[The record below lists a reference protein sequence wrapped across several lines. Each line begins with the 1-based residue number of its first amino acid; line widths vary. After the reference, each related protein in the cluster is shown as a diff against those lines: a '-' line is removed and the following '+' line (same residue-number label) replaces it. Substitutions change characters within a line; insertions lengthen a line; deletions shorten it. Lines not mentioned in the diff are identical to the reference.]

1 VRIGACGFAPFVLL
15 AAQFPVAGESVTTSG
30 RTIGIEEIRQR
41 LENAKAHYKGGDA
54 EAFDKA
60 IDDSVVALRA
70 RFGEQVPAV
79 DAIKF
84 LREFPFPTGESRAP
98 CQVVEKKQPEGVTI
112 ERTPVGF
119 LLRASCRS
127 FAGGLVGIGFALL
140 LCVIPFVVFGDLIRG
155 IWQAEGMSFW
165 LGSAFLAAW
174 ASGAVYA
181 LATGSIGAFGEVRIT
196 KAGDSG
202 EIFTGIGGAGSKHRV
217 QWSDFYGAGD
227 RAVASASNRRFG
239 NTTHYIGLN
248 GTSNSYK
255 FGSELDAE
263 KRAFV
268 IAFLRENVF
277 GAAVPPPE
285 PSSAASE
292 AGATGNTIGV
302 DRIRQ
307 TLEKAEADYHGHDPQ
322 GFKLAANELIE
333 SLKAQ
338 YGDRVPAAD
347 AMKRLEK
354 LARATGGP
362 IAISF

>member
-1 VRIGACGFAPFVLL
+1 MHIGVRRFALFVLL
-15 AAQFPVAGESVTTSG
+15 AAQFLVAGEDVTTRAIS
-30 RTIGIEEIRQR
+30 IEEIRQK

-54 EAFDKA
+54 EAFDTA

-98 CQVVEKKQPEGVTI
+98 SQVIEKKEPEGVTI

-119 LLRASCRS
+119 LLHATCRS

-155 IWQAEGMSFW
+155 IWQAEGVSFW
-165 LGSAFLAAW
+165 LGSAFLVAW
-174 ASGAVYA
+174 AGGAVYA

-202 EIFTGIGGAGSKHRV
+202 EIFTGIGGAGWKHRV
-217 QWSDFYGAGD
+217 QWSDFHGAGD

-248 GTSNSYK
+248 GTANSYK
-255 FGSELDAE
+255 FGAELDEE

-277 GAAVPPPE
+277 GAAVTPPGV
-285 PSSAASE
+285 SSAASE
-292 AGATGNTIGV
+292 PGVTGNTIGV
-302 DRIRQ
+302 ERIRQ
-307 TLEKAEADYHGHDPQ
+307 TLEQAEADYHGRDPQ
-322 GFKLAANELIE
+322 GFKRAADELLAV
-333 SLKAQ
+333 LKAQ
-338 YGDRVPAAD
+338 YGDQVPAAD
-347 AMKRLEK
+347 AVKRLEN
-354 LARATGGP
+354 LARATGGS